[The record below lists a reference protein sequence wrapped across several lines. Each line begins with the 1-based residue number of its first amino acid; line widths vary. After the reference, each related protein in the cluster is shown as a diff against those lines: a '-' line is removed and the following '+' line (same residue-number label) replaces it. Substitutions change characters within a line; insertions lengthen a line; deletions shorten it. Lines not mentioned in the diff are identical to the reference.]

1 MFYSKRK
8 KVNKWEYFGI
18 LWIIIVGLLL
28 HFTYKWSN
36 NSMIVGIFSPVN
48 ESVWE
53 HLKLG
58 YWSLILFSIL
68 EYPFINRYID
78 SFFLG
83 KALGIITLEAVII
96 IIFYSYTAIIKKNIL
111 WVDVSAYFVGTILCQ
126 LVSKSIIKKRV
137 SKVAEIIGL
146 ILLILIGFV
155 LIYFT
160 FYPPKLPIF
169 MDPITKTYGIYKLK

>member
-1 MFYSKRK
+1 MFYDEGR
-8 KVNKWEYFGI
+8 KVNRWENIGI

-36 NSMIVGIFSPVN
+36 NSMIVGIFSPIN

-58 YWSLILFSIL
+58 YWSLMLFSII
-68 EYPFINRYID
+68 EYPFIKRYID

-83 KALGIITLEAVII
+83 KALGIITLEATIV
-96 IIFYSYTAIIKKNIL
+96 IIFYSYTAITRKNIL
-111 WVDVSAYFVGTILCQ
+111 WVDISTYFVGAILCQ

-137 SKVAEIIGL
+137 PKAAETIGL
-146 ILLILIGFV
+146 MLLIFLGFV
-155 LIYFT
+155 LIFFT

-169 MDPITKTYGIYKLK
+169 KDPITKTYGIYKIK